1 MSRLTIIDGNTN
13 DKNNVR
19 TYMVKGEKGDE
30 IASVVKTGTSGLVDT
45 YTITMTSG
53 KTYTFT
59 VTNGNGVDSVEK
71 TSTVGLVDTYT
82 MTFDNGDTTT
92 FTVTNGK
99 DGSVVGFEW
108 GGITGDIEDQTDL
121 ITILNGLDGDITS
134 LETNKANNKMTWTT
148 TLDTTW
154 TGASAPYTKT
164 VSLTNML
171 STYVPVIDV
180 IYSNTTS
187 TAIKE
192 AEEFAKI
199 SKIES
204 GAGEITLTCFEE
216 KPTVSLN
223 VRIEVVF

>member
-1 MSRLTIIDGNTN
+1 MSRITIIDGNTN

-19 TYMVKGEKGDE
+19 AYMVKGEKGDE
-30 IASVVKTGTSGLVDT
+30 ILSITKTGTSGLVDT

-53 KTYTFT
+53 KTSTFN
-59 VTNGNGVDSVEK
+59 VTNGNGIDSVEK

-82 MTFDNGDTTT
+82 MTFDNGNTTT

-108 GGITGDIEDQTDL
+108 GAISGDIEDQTDL
-121 ITILNGLDGDITS
+121 MTILNGLDGDITS
-134 LETNKANNKMTWTT
+134 LETNKANNKMTWTA

-154 TGASAPYTKT
+154 TGAAAPYTKT
-164 VSLTNML
+164 ISLTDML
-171 STYVPVIDV
+171 STYIPVMDV
-180 IYSNTTS
+180 IYSNDNN
-187 TAIKE
+187 TAITEGKE
-192 AEEFAKI
+192 YSKI

-204 GAGEITLTCFEE
+204 GAGTVTLTCFED

-223 VRIEVVF
+223 VRIEVMF